1 MISFFIITVLTA
13 LIIFTIYAKIMKAVN
28 KKKKKNETKSYS
40 YTPIPPKEEK
50 PEPESLD
57 DVIQNFPQK
66 FYWKKGSCMTPNESR
81 MFFYINCSLDNLLP
95 AQIRKYYY
103 VFPQVSLYSIIGIS
117 DKSLTD
123 DELYYAR
130 KHLLK
135 KNADFLICHCR
146 WQKLKT
152 EDPSEKGSGFYA
164 YSPVMWIELDGSS
177 HISGQKYGWDN
188 YINQQHRDAF
198 KDKLAQQLAI
208 PLLRYSLPNDTIS
221 PEDRKQIEAGIA
233 SALHIE
239 KTS

>member
-1 MISFFIITVLTA
+1 MIPFFIITVLTA

-28 KKKKKNETKSYS
+28 KKK
-40 YTPIPPKEEK
+40 
-50 PEPESLD
+50 
-57 DVIQNFPQK
+57 
-66 FYWKKGSCMTPNESR
+66 
-81 MFFYINCSLDNLLP
+81 
-95 AQIRKYYY
+95 
-103 VFPQVSLYSIIGIS
+103 
-117 DKSLTD
+117 
-123 DELYYAR
+123 
-130 KHLLK
+130 
-135 KNADFLICHCR
+135 NADFLICHCR

-152 EDPSEKGSGFYA
+152 EDPSEKSSGFYA

-198 KDKLAQQLAI
+198 KNKLAQQLAI

-221 PEDRKQIEAGIA
+221 PEDRKQIEARIA